1 MSKIVISW
9 DVLNLMYD
17 FEKAVASL
25 ATPMDD
31 VIAKRTAL
39 RTYISELEAEI
50 TKCHELQDF
59 YCDRIAELEAEL
71 KNARELIGM
80 TPEPAFPAWIPVS
93 ERLPEEDVPYL
104 TIVKGNDIPVVAKY
118 NDHDKGFTD
127 CRVGWYVNVT
137 HWMPLPEL
145 PEVRNG

>member
-50 TKCHELQDF
+50 IKCHELQDS

-80 TPEPAFPAWIPVS
+80 TPAFPAWIPVS
-93 ERLPEEDVPYL
+93 ERLPKVGELVLVYDFNWRIITDFL
-104 TIVKGNDIPVVAKY
+104 FLGNVGSD
-118 NDHDKGFTD
+118 GFMYCNAT
-127 CRVGWYVNVT
+127 VT

-145 PEVRNG
+145 PEVK

>member
-50 TKCHELQDF
+50 IKCHELQDF

-80 TPEPAFPAWIPVS
+80 TPAFPAWIPVS
-93 ERLPEEDVPYL
+93 ERLPEKDGYYMVY
-104 TIVKGNDIPVVAKY
+104 
-118 NDHDKGFTD
+118 D
-127 CRVGWYVNVT
+127 CRYEQHFDALFRGGAWSPYIYNLMVT
-137 HWMPLPEL
+137 HWMPLPEP